1 MSVERNADAD
11 ADADAEYCILVAS
24 VLVLVDTYK
33 VQFYEAALR
42 ASARPRLLADNHNTL
57 RSTHRLRVG
66 YLAAGPDLSTRAS
79 LSSSSSSA
87 SCHCVRSPSG
97 FSAVLDRS
105 AAAAAVV
112 FVLGYV

>member
-11 ADADAEYCILVAS
+11 ADAEYCILCS
-24 VLVLVDTYK
+24 YWSTPTKYN
-33 VQFYEAALR
+33 YEAALR

-57 RSTHRLRVG
+57 RSTHRLRAG

-105 AAAAAVV
+105 TAAVVVVV